1 MNKETARKLRK
12 AIEKGLKTLS
22 VAEMLEVPE
31 LFQKWKQEKSYNNKD
46 IVNRDGVLYEVN
58 NKGNLKKL

>member
-31 LFQKWKQEKSYNNKD
+31 LFQKWKQEKSYKNKD
-46 IVNRDGVLYEVN
+46 IVNRDGVLFVVD

>member
-31 LFQKWKQEKSYNNKD
+31 LFQKWKPDRSYKNND
-46 IVNRDGVLYEVN
+46 VVNRDGVLFKVG